1 MERSRTIVF
10 SRGRAGF
17 PRHIPGGSRAESL
30 HIVPNLNFNL
40 MLSIGIRCIFFFCVQ
55 HYRNTVIGACPHD
68 NWKDVCFNLW
78 GCRNVEEIMGK
89 LVIGL
94 TRFVKKFSIWSDP
107 AI

>member
-1 MERSRTIVF
+1 MCNI
-10 SRGRAGF
+10 
-17 PRHIPGGSRAESL
+17 
-30 HIVPNLNFNL
+30 
-40 MLSIGIRCIFFFCVQ
+40 IGIQFS
-55 HYRNTVIGACPHD
+55 YVIGACPHD